1 LDFGLRRFNAESGGG
16 SGRSRRAGGGW
27 LMMDVGVSAIGAA
40 TKKNQ
45 DYDRPQP
52 RQRNG
57 GPAKFN
63 DAVLGK
69 GLVSHRSPNPPH

>member
-1 LDFGLRRFNAESGGG
+1 
-16 SGRSRRAGGGW
+16 
-27 LMMDVGVSAIGAA
+27 MMDVGVSAIGAA

-52 RQRNG
+52 TMLSSRQRNG

-69 GLVSHRSPNPPH
+69 GLDSHRSPNPPH